1 MLSRLKRS
9 APAADENT
17 QMRTFLAA
25 TATLVLVGL
34 AYAAAGSSAPPSAAV
49 KAKDAEAAKV
59 LAQVNALDQ
68 RFGAIVDA
76 WDGAKIQLAAT
87 AKQLAINRAAL
98 TSAKAQSRIAQQRA
112 ARLLVTIYEGES
124 PDLIQLLAG
133 SSKLSDVINAV
144 QYSSAVASSA
154 QRVATDAIQAKNSLI
169 ATTAR
174 LQQVEHS
181 RRATL
186 TQLNSERAAIGA
198 MLTKRRTLLASI
210 KTQIVQIQA
219 REAAQQARAA
229 ATARARLARQ
239 AALARQQAAERA
251 KAAAEAK
258 TLSRATTTDPT
269 TTAPAAA
276 PDTPTTT
283 DPTAPGTTTTANAT
297 TPTTTSTDATV
308 PGGRPEAAS
317 IALQYLGVPYQW
329 GGSSPSA
336 GFDCSGLVMY
346 VYAQLGVQLPHFAA
360 GQYGYGTAVPRD
372 QLQPGD
378 LVFFDG
384 LSHVGIYL
392 GNGQLVHAP
401 HTGDVVR
408 IASLSEF
415 AGRYVGA
422 RRL

>member
-1 MLSRLKRS
+1 M
-9 APAADENT
+9 
-17 QMRTFLAA
+17 
-25 TATLVLVGL
+25 
-34 AYAAAGSSAPPSAAV
+34 
-49 KAKDAEAAKV
+49 
-59 LAQVNALDQ
+59 
-68 RFGAIVDA
+68 
-76 WDGAKIQLAAT
+76 
-87 AKQLAINRAAL
+87 
-98 TSAKAQSRIAQQRA
+98 
-112 ARLLVTIYEGES
+112 LVTIYEGEN

-144 QYSSAVASSA
+144 QYSNAVASSA
-154 QRVATDAIQAKNSLI
+154 HHVAAAAIQARDGLI
-169 ATTAR
+169 AATAR
-174 LQQVEHS
+174 LEQVEHS

-186 TQLNSERAAIGA
+186 TQLDGERATIGT
-198 MLTKRRTLLASI
+198 MLAKRRTLLASI
-210 KTQIVQIQA
+210 KTQIVQIKA

-229 ATARARLARQ
+229 AAARARLARQ

-258 TLSRATTTDPT
+258 TASQPTPADPAAST
-269 TTAPAAA
+269 PAAA
-276 PDTPTTT
+276 PDTTTTT
-283 DPTAPGTTTTANAT
+283 DTTTTATTTNAD
-297 TPTTTSTDATV
+297 TTTSATTTAQAAL
-308 PGGRPEAAS
+308 PGGHPEAAS

-329 GGSSPSA
+329 GGASPSA

-360 GQYGYGTAVPRD
+360 GQYGYGTAVPKD

-408 IASLSEF
+408 IATLADF